1 MRFLIENSQ
10 DEQGEKVEEG
20 TQTKRIH
27 QIELNSKVGEGCR
40 RYKKAERSLKNVED
54 SREKREKVDE
64 GR

>member
-10 DEQGEKVEEG
+10 DRQGQKVEDG
-20 TQTKRIH
+20 TGTKRIY
-27 QIELNSKVGEGCR
+27 QIELNLKVAEGCR
-40 RYKKAERSLKNVED
+40 SYKKAERSLKKVKD